1 MLPQIKASQDA
12 LQDFVQAKE
21 AARANPADTALQC
34 RVEEAKEVLDL
45 EEAVLQSLEIEH
57 GFMQP
62 PAPPWLPPPLSAT
75 PTTTPRPF
83 IERRSK
89 DAA

>member
-1 MLPQIKASQDA
+1 
-12 LQDFVQAKE
+12 
-21 AARANPADTALQC
+21 
-34 RVEEAKEVLDL
+34 VEEAKEVLDL

-62 PAPPWLPPPLSAT
+62 PAPPQVSAT

-83 IERRSK
+83 SEHRCK